1 MLKLIRRILAVLC
14 FAAVTLLFL
23 DFTGTLHHW
32 LGWTAKVQFFPA
44 VLAAN
49 FIVIAVLVL
58 LTLIFGRI
66 YCSVICPLGVMQDL
80 ISWLHGKRKKNRF
93 TYSKEVKWLRYPVLV
108 VFIALLV
115 AGVGSIL
122 TLLEPYGTYGMIATN
137 LFQPIYQW
145 CNNALAAIA
154 GHYESYAFY
163 SVDVWVKS
171 ATALGLSIGFF
182 LVIGFLAWR
191 GGRTYCNTIC
201 PVGTLLSFVSRFS
214 FLKVHIDEDKCIKCG
229 LCTRNCKS
237 SCINHEDGT
246 VDHSRCVTCG
256 NCITKCK
263 KDAIYYGRP
272 RKSGSEVNER
282 SPIIGARLALPNV
295 EMSPSQTSEIS
306 KNSCESVV
314 DNPKETID
322 KGKRAFL
329 IGTGTAV
336 AVAALAQTKKKVDGG
351 LAAIE
356 DKEVPKRKNPI
367 TPPGSW
373 SARNM
378 ARHCTACQLCVA
390 ECPNHVLVP
399 SGDILTLMQPM
410 MTYERGYCRPEC
422 TRCSQVCP
430 TGAIK
435 PITHEEKSSIKI
447 GYAVWDHFL
456 CIPTR
461 DKDKDGNPISCGNCA
476 DHCPTQAITMI
487 QLNKNDDNSPMV
499 PSINTAKCIGC
510 GNCEYVC
517 PARPTAAI
525 HVEGLEDHRTI

>member
-1 MLKLIRRILAVLC
+1 MLKLIRRILAVIC
-14 FAAVTLLFL
+14 FVAVTLLFL

-44 VLAAN
+44 VLALN

-58 LTLIFGRI
+58 LTLVCGRI

-80 ISWLHGKRKKNRF
+80 ISWLHGKFKKNRF
-93 TYSKEVKWLRYPVLV
+93 TYSKEVKWLRYPILL
-108 VFIALLV
+108 VFIILV
-115 AGVGSIL
+115 AAGVGAIL

-145 CNNALAAIA
+145 CNNLFAVIA
-154 GHYESYAFY
+154 EHYESYAFY
-163 SVDVWVKS
+163 SADVWVKS
-171 ATALGLSIGFF
+171 GIALALSIGLFV
-182 LVIGFLAWR
+182 VIGFLAWR

-201 PVGTLLSFVSRFS
+201 PVGTPLSFISRFS
-214 FLKVHIDEDKCIKCG
+214 ILKVHIDKDKCIKCG
-229 LCTRNCKS
+229 MCTRNCKA
-237 SCINHEDGT
+237 SCVDYQNGT

-256 NCITKCK
+256 NCISKCK

-272 RKSGSEVNER
+272 RKNVQGTMPSLDKSDR
-282 SPIIGARLALPNV
+282 SDR
-295 EMSPSQTSEIS
+295 SDTS
-306 KNSCESVV
+306 
-314 DNPKETID
+314 DRPID

-336 AVAALAQTKKKVDGG
+336 AAAAFAQAKKKVDGG

-356 DKEVPKRKNPI
+356 DKQMPKRKNPI
-367 TPPGSW
+367 TPPGSV
-373 SARNM
+373 SARHL

-390 ECPNHVLVP
+390 ECPNQVLVP
-399 SGDILTLMQPM
+399 SSNIMKLMQPM

-435 PITHEEKSSIKI
+435 PITIEEKSSLQI

-461 DKDKDGNPISCGNCA
+461 DKDDDGNPISCGNCA
-476 DHCPTQAITMI
+476 KHCPTQAITMI
-487 QLNKNDDNSPMV
+487 SLDENDENSPMV
-499 PSINTAKCIGC
+499 PSINRAKCIGC

-517 PARPTAAI
+517 PARPAAAI